1 MSQAPVFRSVFRSE
15 GNRETGLKP
24 LLPAGPRA
32 LSQHPQRRAK
42 SPGGSRQSRG
52 WGLGGRQLSQLG
64 SSPVP
69 EVATLATVFG
79 GLVSKAWGRQGGGGK
94 GQRRKAVSC
103 IRVPLGL
110 WGPGGQGQS
119 GCFPLVSQSAS
130 SGRSPARPYHLMFT
144 DLSTTSPFF
153 MAVLAYCTAR
163 SVWSSISTQVITSFP
178 CCLVTTFSNLG
189 PQISQGP
196 HHCVWKS
203 TATGVS
209 LLTARS

>member
-1 MSQAPVFRSVFRSE
+1 MSQAPVFRSE

-42 SPGGSRQSRG
+42 SPRGSRQSRG
-52 WGLGGRQLSQLG
+52 WGLQGRQLSQLG

-69 EVATLATVFG
+69 QVATLATVFG
-79 GLVSKAWGRQGGGGK
+79 GLVSKAWGQTEGGGGK
-94 GQRRKAVSC
+94 GQRRKAVSLSGFPWDC
-103 IRVPLGL
+103 G
-110 WGPGGQGQS
+110 GPGGQGQS
-119 GCFPLVSQSAS
+119 GCFPLVSRSAS
-130 SGRSPARPYHLMFT
+130 SGKSPARPHHLMFT
-144 DLSTTSPFF
+144 NLSTTSLFF
-153 MAVLAYCTAR
+153 MAVLAYSTAR

-196 HHCVWKS
+196 HHCAWKS
-203 TATGVS
+203 TTTGVS
-209 LLTARS
+209 LLTAQS